1 MDSDFGR
8 VGDLDQRRCGLD
20 VDEQAVEHGE
30 RRGRRT
36 RHRCTSRDDP
46 QGEPVAVQHIGQIV
60 ELAAHHVGAADVGAQ
75 GLLAQEQ
82 VAGAAVL
89 GPMVCDLPGR
99 FSVLLGANGVGKTTL
114 TDALY
119 LAHPSSRFP
128 SLPRFGSAALAS
140 ENTARTIDVT
150 YTLSDSLDM
159 EGRLGRQLYDTG
171 HRSLGGVAER
181 WSVSLSRKLGTV
193 ATKVNSQFGVQQNLD
208 PYKLIYLPAWRHP
221 LDELAR
227 REVRIL
233 VELLRA
239 QQQRR
244 HGSRS
249 LVSLRAR
256 ASQLLEDLA
265 KDSLIDAVEERIRD
279 QLAILS
285 AGVNPHW
292 PYIRGQ
298 VVDDGY
304 LARVLELMLAV
315 IEGRTAARP
324 LEVSGLG
331 YVNLLHIAVTLA
343 AIPDSSELLSAE
355 GQRQDAPDLEPQT
368 EEEQVQQVMDNLVQA
383 QAEAESVEDSF
394 FQTAPFHATVVIEE
408 PEAHLHPQL
417 QHSLVRYLRRAV
429 RSRPELQVILS
440 SHATDVITSCAP
452 EELVVVRRTQQGRVC
467 RAITNVVP
475 PKERAATLRMTRLH
489 LDASR
494 SAALFAER
502 LVLVEGVTEAAVVRE
517 FGRAWAGEDN
527 LKQAFIDALSVVP
540 VGTKVGQ
547 WPVHLLATRG
557 AELCTKLAVLRDSD
571 LPIEDEP
578 RKPAWIGEH
587 DPAVV
592 DAFISHP
599 TLEPAI
605 TAGNEF
611 LLALALKDIGL
622 DMNVD
627 EITPESIHETFR
639 SRRKGKQ
646 GEPDTPAGLGA
657 KKKAEFAL
665 ALASRIRQVNDGELS
680 PDEWFLSVTVPEHL
694 QRLFDFLYPSG
705 EADQATVETER
716 VANEPEDIFP
726 EPSTWFLSDTDW
738 DNAPLEDD
746 TEEIDWPHDLASLE
760 RSLDAAEYE
769 ATVVAPDSDT
779 PPWEDLS
786 RERPARRP
794 HPPTT
799 TQGSV
804 PIQRPQR
811 PGHWPTAAPR
821 MDPGDDGKF

>member
-1 MDSDFGR
+1 MS
-8 VGDLDQRRCGLD
+8 GLRASI
-20 VDEQAVEHGE
+20 E
-30 RRGRRT
+30 
-36 RHRCTSRDDP
+36 
-46 QGEPVAVQHIGQIV
+46 
-60 ELAAHHVGAADVGAQ
+60 
-75 GLLAQEQ
+75 
-82 VAGAAVL
+82 

-99 FSVLLGANGVGKTTL
+99 FSVLIGANGAGKTTL

-119 LAHPSSRFP
+119 LAHPGSRFP
-128 SLPRFGSAALAS
+128 SLPRFGSAALAPG
-140 ENTARTIDVT
+140 NTDRTIDVT

-159 EGRLGRQLYDTG
+159 EGSLGRQLYDTR

-193 ATKVNSQFGVQQNLD
+193 TTRVNSAFGAPQNLD
-208 PYKLIYLPAWRHP
+208 PYKLIYLPASRHP

-239 QQQRR
+239 QQQRLN
-244 HGSRS
+244 GSRS
-249 LVSLRAR
+249 LVALRAR

-265 KDSLIDAVEERIRD
+265 KDELIGALEERISD
-279 QLAILS
+279 YLATLS
-285 AGVNPHW
+285 AGVNPQW

-343 AIPDSSELLSAE
+343 AIPDSSESPPAGPQE
-355 GQRQDAPDLEPQT
+355 APDLEPPT
-368 EEEQVQQVMDNLVQA
+368 EEEQIQQVLDNLVQA

-394 FQTAPFHATVVIEE
+394 FQTTPFHATVVIEE

-417 QHSLVRYLRRAV
+417 QHSLVRYLRRTV
-429 RSRPELQVILS
+429 RDRPELQVILS
-440 SHATDVITSCAP
+440 SHATDIITSCAP
-452 EELVVVRRTQQGRVC
+452 EELVVVRRTRQGRVC
-467 RAITNVVP
+467 RAVADVVP
-475 PKERAATLRMTRLH
+475 PKDRATTLRMTRLH

-517 FGRAWAGEDN
+517 FGRAWAGEDSV
-527 LKQAFIDALSVVP
+527 KQAFIDALSIVP

-571 LPIEDEP
+571 LPFEDEP
-578 RKPAWIGEH
+578 RKPGWLSEH
-587 DPAVV
+587 DPSVV

-611 LLALALKDIGL
+611 LIAQALEDIGL
-622 DMNVD
+622 DMNAD
-627 EITPESIHETFR
+627 EITPASIHATFR
-639 SRRKGKQ
+639 SKRKGKQ
-646 GEPDTPAGLGA
+646 GEPDTPAGPGA
-657 KKKAEFAL
+657 KRKAEFAL
-665 ALASRIRQVNDGELS
+665 ALAGRLMKVNDGDLD
-680 PDEWFLSVTVPEHL
+680 PDEWFLSATVPEHL
-694 QRLFDFLYPSG
+694 RRLFDFLYPSG
-705 EADQATVETER
+705 TAEQATARDESAR
-716 VANEPEDIFP
+716 AADAPDEPDEPDEPYDVFP
-726 EPSTWFLSDTDW
+726 EPPAWLIPDIDW
-738 DNAPLEDD
+738 DTVPHADD
-746 TEEIDWPHDLASLE
+746 VEEIDWPRDLASLE
-760 RSLDAAEYE
+760 QSLDAAEYE
-769 ATVVAPDSDT
+769 LSISASDPDM

-786 RERPARRP
+786 GERPASWTP
-794 HPPTT
+794 PPTT
-799 TQGSV
+799 RQEPWPLSRTQH
-804 PIQRPQR
+804 
-811 PGHWPTAAPR
+811 PGHWPPAAPHA
-821 MDPGDDGKF
+821 DPDNHEEL